1 MTKHETRK
9 TEILKIIADAP
20 GIAPGLAMSRS
31 LTCNKAGDFNKVLMD
46 LTESG
51 LVLRVGLGEKSQYH
65 LTDKGHTELHGLIE
79 VAPAGADADADDLES
94 SDASAGTDDNVVL
107 EEVVFDQPLPV
118 IDLDQCT
125 IDVALAEVRH
135 LTAQP
140 RKPANFDDCILFL
153 REFSGCVQARYPV
166 AAAMLNCSANHLEKV
181 YQPDV

>member
-9 TEILKIIADAP
+9 TEILKIIANAP

-31 LTCNKAGDFNKVLMD
+31 MTCSKPDDFSKALKD
-46 LTESG
+46 LTENG

-79 VAPAGADADADDLES
+79 AQPVETEAEAAGAEDDEVEL
-94 SDASAGTDDNVVL
+94 D
-107 EEVVFDQPLPV
+107 EVVFDAPLPV

-140 RKPANFDDCILFL
+140 RKPANFDDCITFL

>member
-9 TEILKIIADAP
+9 TEILKIIADTP

-79 VAPAGADADADDLES
+79 AQPVETETEAAGAESDD
-94 SDASAGTDDNVVL
+94 VVL

-181 YQPDV
+181 YQPDA